1 MIHAAEQQ
9 RPDVK
14 QAREDWAAHIPELG
28 LDRLVFIDETWASTN
43 MTRRYG
49 RCAVGERLVGL
60 APFGHWK
67 RTTFVSALRGEGLVA
82 PMVVD
87 GSVNGAV
94 FLAYVE
100 QVLVKE
106 LKAGD
111 VVVMDNLSSH
121 KVAGVKEAIEK
132 AGATLV
138 YLPAYSPDYN
148 PIEMAFAK
156 IKALLRAEEL
166 RTVNEIEGFFGSV
179 HEEFPPDECAAY
191 IRHCGYAATHFLKTL

>member
-1 MIHAAEQQ
+1 MIHAAEQE

-14 QAREDWAAHIPELG
+14 QAREEWAKAAPQLELG
-28 LDRLVFIDETWASTN
+28 QVVFIDETWASTN

-49 RCAVGERLVGL
+49 RCPVGERLVGL

-67 RTTFVSALRGEGLVA
+67 RTTFVAALRAGGLAA

-87 GSVNGAV
+87 GAVNGAV

-100 QVLVKE
+100 QVLVKD

-121 KVAGVKEAIEK
+121 KVAGVREAIEA
-132 AGATLV
+132 AGARLL

-148 PIEMAFAK
+148 PIEMAFSK
-156 IKALLRAEEL
+156 IKALLRAEEP
-166 RTVNEIEGFFGSV
+166 RTVNEIERFFGSV
-179 HEEFPPDECAAY
+179 HEEFAPDECAAY
-191 IRHCGYAATHFLKTL
+191 IRHCGYAATHFL